1 MPNWSKP
8 DTLVRAAAK
17 KVGLIDLLG
26 EDLYSILESGK
37 VEKDMPFGLTSRL
50 DLRRQNINFQKK
62 FGEDLMFNFDINK
75 RSPMLP
81 RGERDIFRL
90 GATWKIK

>member
-8 DTLVRAAAK
+8 DTLIKAAAK

-50 DLRRQNINFQKK
+50 DLRRQDINFQKK
-62 FGEDLMFNFDINK
+62 FGEDLMFDLDINK

-81 RGERDIFRL
+81 GKHRDIFRL
-90 GATWKIK
+90 GVTKKF

>member
-1 MPNWSKP
+1 MPEWSKP

-37 VEKDMPFGLTSRL
+37 AERDMPLGFTSKL
-50 DLRRQNINFQKK
+50 DLRKQNINFQKK
-62 FGEDLMFNFDINK
+62 LGEDLMLDIDINK
-75 RSPMLP
+75 RSPYGGHKDLL
-81 RGERDIFRL
+81 RL
-90 GATWKIK
+90 GITKKF

>member
-8 DTLVRAAAK
+8 DTLIKAAAK

-26 EDLYSILESGK
+26 EDLYSIFESGR

-50 DLRRQNINFQKK
+50 DFRKQNINLQKK
-62 FGEDLMFNFDINK
+62 IGDNYKFDFDINK
-75 RSPMLP
+75 RSPY
-81 RGERDIFRL
+81 GGHRDLVSVGITRDF
-90 GATWKIK
+90 

>member
-1 MPNWSKP
+1 MPEWSKP

-37 VEKDMPFGLTSRL
+37 AKPDMPFGLTSRF
-50 DLRRQNINFQKK
+50 DFRRQDINLQKK
-62 FGEDLMFNFDINK
+62 FGKGLTFDVDINK
-75 RSPMLP
+75 MSPMLP
-81 RGERDIFRL
+81 KGERDIIRL
-90 GATWKIK
+90 GITKKF

>member
-1 MPNWSKP
+1 MANWSKP
-8 DTLVRAAAK
+8 DTLIKAAAK

-50 DLRRQNINFQKK
+50 DFRRQDLNLQKK
-62 FGEDLMFNFDINK
+62 FGKDLMFDLDINK
-75 RSPMLP
+75 RAP
-81 RGERDIFRL
+81 GGYRDLIRL
-90 GATWKIK
+90 GVTKKF

>member
-50 DLRRQNINFQKK
+50 NLRRQDINLQKK

-75 RSPMLP
+75 RSPYGGHKDLL
-81 RGERDIFRL
+81 RL
-90 GATWKIK
+90 GITKKF

>member
-8 DTLVRAAAK
+8 DTLIKAAAK

-37 VEKDMPFGLTSRL
+37 VGADMPFGLRSKF
-50 DLRRQNINFQKK
+50 DFRRQDINLQKQFDK
-62 FGEDLMFNFDINK
+62 NLMFDIDINK
-75 RSPMLP
+75 RAP
-81 RGERDIFRL
+81 GGYRDIIRL
-90 GATWKIK
+90 GVTKKF

>member
-1 MPNWSKP
+1 MPEWSKP

-50 DLRRQNINFQKK
+50 DLRRQDLNFQKK
-62 FGEDLMFNFDINK
+62 LGEDLMFNFDINK
-75 RSPMLP
+75 RSPY
-81 RGERDIFRL
+81 GGHKDIIRL
-90 GATWKIK
+90 GITKKF

>member
-8 DTLVRAAAK
+8 DTLVRA
-17 KVGLIDLLG
+17 G

-37 VEKDMPFGLTSRL
+37 AKPDMPFGLTSRF
-50 DLRRQNINFQKK
+50 DFRRQDINLQKK
-62 FGEDLMFNFDINK
+62 FGKDLTFDVDINK

-81 RGERDIFRL
+81 GKHRDIIRL
-90 GATWKIK
+90 GLTKKF

>member
-1 MPNWSKP
+1 MPDWSKP
-8 DTLVRAAAK
+8 DTLLRATAK

-50 DLRRQNINFQKK
+50 DLRKQNINFQKM
-62 FGEDLMFNFDINK
+62 FGKDLTFDIDINK
-75 RSPMLP
+75 RSPY
-81 RGERDIFRL
+81 RGHRDDIRL
-90 GATWKIK
+90 GVTKKY